1 MKKIM
6 FNDKFMLTQVVL
18 NGTKTMTRRIAK
30 FEQSARL
37 YDEVYN
43 IEGGMN
49 DKGQWIF
56 TLFNKYGEII
66 GDIIPRYNV
75 GEVVAIAQPYKTLYP
90 NADFEMED
98 SYHFLTE
105 SKGWN
110 NKMFVKADLMPH
122 HIKITDVRVER
133 LQDITD
139 EDCLKEG
146 IRKATIGYYV
156 DGLMVR
162 DWGKESHRE
171 TESGNIKLFPTPKLA
186 YASLI
191 NKICG
196 KGTWERNPWVEA
208 YTFAK
213 VD

>member
-6 FNDKFMLTQVVL
+6 FNDKFLLTKAVVG
-18 NGTKTMTRRIAK
+18 GTKTMTRMIAN
-30 FEQSARL
+30 FEPSARL

-49 DKGQWIF
+49 NKGQWIF

-75 GEVVAIAQPYKTLYP
+75 GEVVAIVQPYKTLYP

-110 NKMFVKADLMPH
+110 NKMFIRADFMPH
-122 HIKITDVRVER
+122 HINITDVRVER
-133 LQDITD
+133 LQDITED
-139 EDCLKEG
+139 DCLKEG

-162 DWGKESHRE
+162 NWQKESHRE

-196 KGTWERNPWVEA
+196 KGTWERNPWMEV
-208 YTFAK
+208 YTFER

>member
-6 FNDKFMLTQVVL
+6 FNDKFLLTQAVL
-18 NGTKTMTRRIAK
+18 NGTKTMTRRVIK
-30 FEQSARL
+30 
-37 YDEVYN
+37 
-43 IEGGMN
+43 
-49 DKGQWIF
+49 K
-56 TLFNKYGEII
+56 EIPI
-66 GDIIPRYNV
+66 GNWQETEKMLRYKV
-75 GEVVAIAQPYKTLYP
+75 GEVVAISQPYKTLYP

-146 IRKATIGYYV
+146 IMHFIPADDEECTEEGYGYLTS
-156 DGLMVR
+156 DGGLFMF
-162 DWGKESHRE
+162 DTPRE
-171 TESGNIKLFPTPKLA
+171 AFAE
-186 YASLI
+186 LI

-196 KGTWERNPWVEA
+196 KETWERNPWVEA
-208 YTFAK
+208 YTFEKA
-213 VD
+213 D